1 VSRVRE
7 NRTHGSMG
15 GRWKRSGTTHGDGL
29 SPQWGNPGT
38 MAAGPTDRRRHRA
51 SALPDRHRTSA
62 APVSLAQTDDPL
74 RRAYPTRSNTAAMP
88 IPPPMQSV
96 TSP

>member
-51 SALPDRHRTSA
+51 SALPDHDR
-62 APVSLAQTDDPL
+62 LAVAQRQGD
-74 RRAYPTRSNTAAMP
+74 
-88 IPPPMQSV
+88 
-96 TSP
+96 

>member
-29 SPQWGNPGT
+29 SPQRETPGPWQPGLPIV
-38 MAAGPTDRRRHRA
+38 AATAPAPYPTATPVPGPGQSLLLVVTGVA
-51 SALPDRHRTSA
+51 
-62 APVSLAQTDDPL
+62 SLAV
-74 RRAYPTRSNTAAMP
+74 AANTLG
-88 IPPPMQSV
+88 
-96 TSP
+96 